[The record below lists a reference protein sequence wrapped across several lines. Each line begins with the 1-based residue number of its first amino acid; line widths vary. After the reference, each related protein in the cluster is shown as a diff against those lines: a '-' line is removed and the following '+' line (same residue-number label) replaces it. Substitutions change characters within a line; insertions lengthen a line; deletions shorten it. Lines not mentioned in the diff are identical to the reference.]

1 MFNRHGKV
9 SLAKF
14 RPLSRVLT
22 AFRSSLLSSCW
33 TLTPV
38 SLCSRYQYQE
48 LTPRTE
54 ESRGFG
60 FVKLESVSE
69 AEAAIEALNGTS
81 IDGKTLTVAHVS
93 IKSCY
98 HQNQAH
104 LPNRPDEDVPE
115 PQLLADTRV
124 SRSRL
129 VDPED
134 TEVVVTVVATVSK
147 HHTYN

>member
-22 AFRSSLLSSCW
+22 PFRSSLLSSCW

-38 SLCSRYQYQE
+38 SLCSGHNYQEFQE
-48 LTPRTE
+48 LTPATE

-93 IKSCY
+93 LKSCY
-98 HQNQAH
+98 H
-104 LPNRPDEDVPE
+104 
-115 PQLLADTRV
+115 
-124 SRSRL
+124 
-129 VDPED
+129 
-134 TEVVVTVVATVSK
+134 
-147 HHTYN
+147 